1 MMSVIQWV
9 AYLSRGSRLLLAGA
23 VMMMIAG
30 PLLGWY
36 QFAWSQRFFN
46 QLSTGFQDRLNVVIG
61 LAVGLFVIKL
71 VESAILRFNGY
82 LQESLSLNLNRQIE
96 SYQFELIQ
104 PTDITQIETPSYQ
117 NDLNLLKNNLMK
129 IGQIIQSC
137 ITVVK
142 EAGVILVYAYLVSQY
157 SWLVLAVIL
166 GFSFPNLLYVWKHA
180 RQLDTYFG
188 RISQAQME
196 AGKVTGFLTLP
207 MALKE
212 MLIFAAKPFF
222 LSKWNR
228 ATDRVMEKN
237 KQLMRSEYS
246 WGLLVDLSVPV
257 KYILTQFILI
267 RLLYQHQMMLGDYL
281 AITAAVSPLEN
292 SLRSMIVSLDRFKY
306 LRLFREKWKGFER
319 KYLSSSS
326 VTDSLQRINEIR
338 EVAVDK
344 LTFVYPNRNL
354 PALNE
359 VSLRLDG
366 STHLAI
372 IGPNGSGK
380 STLAKILA
388 GLHQVPEESL
398 FFNGAPIEKIDRTNL
413 FEKISITSQ
422 DFVRYP
428 LSVYE
433 NICMKEYASKDDD
446 YRKLIERYPELVPDG
461 LREAPS
467 QVLGND
473 FLGAV
478 QMSGGQWQR
487 IAIARGLYKRSDVLI
502 LDEATSELDPVAE
515 MEIVRKILEDR
526 KGKMTIVVTHN
537 MNLARMTDFVL
548 VLNAGEIDEAG
559 APEALICQQS
569 KFRQMWEMQN
579 NDNIYA
585 GGRNQDGLQD
595 AI

>member
-1 MMSVIQWV
+1 M
-9 AYLSRGSRLLLAGA
+9 LLAGA

-30 PLLGWY
+30 PVLGWY
-36 QFAWSQRFFN
+36 QFVWSQRFFN
-46 QLSTGFQDRLNVVIG
+46 LLASGFQDRLNVVIG
-61 LAVGLFVIKL
+61 FAVGLFAIKML
-71 VESAILRFNGY
+71 ESALLRFNGY

-142 EAGVILVYAYLVSQY
+142 EAGVIVVYAYLVSQY
-157 SWLVLAVIL
+157 SWLILAVIL
-166 GFSFPNLLYVWKHA
+166 VLSFPNLLYVWKHA
-180 RQLDTYFG
+180 RQLDTFFG

-228 ATDRVMEKN
+228 ATDRVIQKN

-246 WGLLVDLSVPV
+246 WGLLVDLFVPV
-257 KYILTQFILI
+257 KYILTQLILI
-267 RLLYQHQMMLGDYL
+267 RMLYHHQIQLGDYL

-292 SLRSMIVSLDRFKY
+292 ALRSMFVSLDRFKY

-319 KYLSSSS
+319 KYLSSSTVS
-326 VTDSLQRINEIR
+326 YSLNRIDEIR

-344 LTFVYPNRNL
+344 LTFVYPDRSL
-354 PALNE
+354 PALNK
-359 VSLRLDG
+359 VSLRLNG
-366 STHLAI
+366 KTHLAI
-372 IGPNGSGK
+372 IGANGSGK
-380 STLAKILA
+380 STLAKIMA
-388 GLHQVPEESL
+388 GLHQVPEKSV
-398 FFNGAPIEKIDRTNL
+398 FFNGVPIEKVDRTNL

-422 DFVRYP
+422 DFIRYP
-428 LSVYE
+428 LSIYE

-446 YRKLIERYPELVPDG
+446 YLRLIERYPELVPDS
-461 LREAPS
+461 LRDDPS
-467 QVLGND
+467 QLLGND

-478 QMSGGQWQR
+478 QVSGGQWQR
-487 IAIARGLYKRSDVLI
+487 IAIARGLYKGSDVLI

-515 MEIVRKILEDR
+515 MEIVRKILADR
-526 KGKMTIVVTHN
+526 QGKMTIVVTHN

-548 VLNAGEIDEAG
+548 VLNAGEIEESG
-559 APEALICQQS
+559 APDALLRQQS
-569 KFRQMWEMQN
+569 KFKHMWDMQGK
-579 NDNIYA
+579 DDTHA
-585 GGRNQDGLQD
+585 EVRNQDGLQD